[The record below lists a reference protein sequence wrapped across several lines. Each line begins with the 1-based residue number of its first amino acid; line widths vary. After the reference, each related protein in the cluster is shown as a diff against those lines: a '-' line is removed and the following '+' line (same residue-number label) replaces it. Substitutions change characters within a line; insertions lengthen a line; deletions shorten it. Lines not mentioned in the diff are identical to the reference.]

1 MIHNFEIMSKEFEVP
16 ALHNQL
22 AEDPDVLKCISE
34 ACKIDTDCGNP
45 YPASLY
51 IHREKV

>member
-1 MIHNFEIMSKEFEVP
+1 MSKEFEVP

-34 ACKIDTDCGNP
+34 ACKIDTDYVEIHIQQVNIYIERKYKSENP
-45 YPASLY
+45 
-51 IHREKV
+51 